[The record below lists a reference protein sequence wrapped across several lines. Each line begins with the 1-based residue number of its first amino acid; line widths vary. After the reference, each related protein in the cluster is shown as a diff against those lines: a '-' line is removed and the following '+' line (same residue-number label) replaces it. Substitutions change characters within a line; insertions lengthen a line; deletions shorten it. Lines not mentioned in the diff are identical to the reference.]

1 MSRKTTFELE
11 KDVQFEDSN
20 FKVMIGRCKG
30 NRKLARYNFSVFC
43 FFCFFLC
50 SILIQA
56 RGFSF

>member
-20 FKVMIGRCKG
+20 SKVMIGRCKG

-43 FFCFFLC
+43 FFCFFLW
-50 SILIQA
+50 SRLNPSK
-56 RGFSF
+56 GV